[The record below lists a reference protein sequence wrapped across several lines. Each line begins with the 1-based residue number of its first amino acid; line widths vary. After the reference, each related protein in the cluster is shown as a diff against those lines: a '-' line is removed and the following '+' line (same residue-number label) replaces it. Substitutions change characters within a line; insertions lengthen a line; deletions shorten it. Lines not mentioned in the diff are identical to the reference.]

1 MIGLK
6 LFLSAVTKVIAGI
19 LLVGALVFLPAG
31 TFDFFG
37 GWLFIT
43 VLFVPILLLGTVLLI
58 KSPKLLKKRLDSKEK
73 DPTQKGVVAF
83 SGLMFISGFIVAG
96 LDFRFGWLQLP
107 RAVQLAA
114 AAVFLLSYVLYALV
128 LRENAYL
135 SRTVKVERSQTVVD
149 TGLYAL
155 VRHPMYMATVLM
167 FMSMPL
173 ILGSIFAFLIFC
185 AYPFIIAIRIK
196 NEEQLLT
203 RELAGYAEYKK
214 KVKYRLIPFI
224 W

>member
-1 MIGLK
+1 MK
-6 LFLSAVTKVIAGI
+6 LFLSAVTKVILGI
-19 LLVGALVFLPAG
+19 LRVGALVFLPAG

-37 GWLFIT
+37 GWLFVL
-43 VLFVPILLLGTVLLI
+43 VLFVPILMLGAVLFI
-58 KSPKLLKKRLDSKEK
+58 KSPELLKKRLDGKEK

-83 SGLMFISGFIVAG
+83 SGLMFTCGFIVAG
-96 LDFRFGWLQLP
+96 LDFRFGWSQLP
-107 RAVQLAA
+107 KAITIA
-114 AAVFLLSYVLYALV
+114 AAVLFLLSYVLYALV
-128 LRENAYL
+128 LGQNAYL
-135 SRTVKVERSQTVVD
+135 SRTIKVENAQKVVD
-149 TGLYAL
+149 TGLYSV

-167 FMSMPL
+167 FLTIPL
-173 ILGSIFAFLIFC
+173 ILGSLIAFLIFC

-203 RELAGYAEYKK
+203 RELDGYAEYKQ